1 MGIRHLLAGT
11 ALAGSMVAG
20 ALAIAP
26 TAQADAATATQ
37 AQSAQAGPRHF
48 FGPYFSNGSENGGHE
63 SYFKGYWQK
72 RGGNY
77 YFYGDLYDRHHNDG
91 DYSYVW
97 FQYYDRHGDFHRNW
111 YRSDDRRH
119 FDSIRFKRD
128 FKIQV
133 CEGGSRNSGCGGW
146 HDVF

>member
-20 ALAIAP
+20 ALAVAP
-26 TAQADAATATQ
+26 SAQADAATASQ
-37 AQSAQAGPRHF
+37 AQSAQAGPKHF

-97 FQYYDRHGDFHRNW
+97 FKYYDRHGNFHRNW

-133 CEGGSRNSGCGGW
+133 CEGGSRDSGCGGW